1 MFKLTP
7 GFTARTQYLVNVYAK
22 LNSAGRKDQFSRGRY
37 NDPRQNPYSPV
48 SEQGPLLGQEPSQDE
63 LEALQAAGLVK
74 LSKAGAVTCTALG
87 KQSTTGGLGWF
98 E

>member
-37 NDPRQNPYSPV
+37 NDPRSD
-48 SEQGPLLGQEPSQDE
+48 ECGPLLGQEPTLDE
-63 LEALQAAGLVK
+63 LEVLQTMGLVK
-74 LSKAGAVTCTALG
+74 LSKAGSVTCTALG
-87 KQSTTGGLGWF
+87 KQSTTGGIGWF